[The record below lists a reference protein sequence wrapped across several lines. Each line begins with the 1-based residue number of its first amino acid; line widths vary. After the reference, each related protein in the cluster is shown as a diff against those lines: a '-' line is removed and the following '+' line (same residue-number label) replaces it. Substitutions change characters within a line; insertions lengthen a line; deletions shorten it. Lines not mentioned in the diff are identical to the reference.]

1 MDKAKRI
8 GGCFNEV
15 SIDIDLLE
23 RSKGDRNS
31 WFDQIWTAG
40 TPDSSYL
47 FTLLLPNAI
56 TPWDLSVCPHY
67 NEHIGHV
74 LLFLSFISTSC
85 IPTFIYPYNHVL
97 IHPDT
102 HMHTQSYVLIH
113 PYIHTVLH
121 TYVFSTFINT
131 HMHKHIHRLI
141 CTHKLIDSYIPTLV
155 SLHFYI
161 FTHPYIHTSLHPTLM
176 LFNTNNANA

>member
-1 MDKAKRI
+1 MCRI
-8 GGCFNEV
+8 QVTFCF
-15 SIDIDLLE
+15 
-23 RSKGDRNS
+23 
-31 WFDQIWTAG
+31 A
-40 TPDSSYL
+40 
-47 FTLLLPNAI
+47 LLLPNAI

-85 IPTFIYPYNHVL
+85 IPTFIYPYNHAL

-102 HMHTQSYVLIH
+102 HMHTQSYVLMR
-113 PYIHTVLH
+113 PYIHTALH
-121 TYVFSTFINT
+121 TYTYIMYIFSTIYIHIHIHSY

-155 SLHFYI
+155 SLQFYI